1 MITVLSLTQFAFLS
15 LGIMALKIL
24 LHATSN
30 PAPPPPFAAF
40 LNHYAVWLFAL
51 PVLWV
56 AYASA
61 CVRINRGV
69 LSAGVAR
76 VVGVMLAVA
85 IFICFA
91 MVILLP
97 ST

>member
-40 LNHYAVWLFAL
+40 LDQYYKWLFVL
-51 PVLWV
+51 PILWV

-69 LSAGVAR
+69 LSAKVAR
-76 VVGVMLAVA
+76 VAGVVLAAA
-85 IFICFA
+85 IFLCFA
-91 MVILLP
+91 FVILSP